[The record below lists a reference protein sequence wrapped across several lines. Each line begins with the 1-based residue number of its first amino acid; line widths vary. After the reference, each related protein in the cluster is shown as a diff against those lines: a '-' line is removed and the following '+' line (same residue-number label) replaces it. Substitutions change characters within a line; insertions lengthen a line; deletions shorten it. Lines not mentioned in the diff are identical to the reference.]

1 MKFSHNKKRNTAFI
15 FEVLIKELTKSS
27 INEECLKKAT
37 IVDIL
42 KEFFSKNKLLKRD
55 LEIYKSFDD
64 ITTYSR
70 DLAKQI
76 LDEAKKQYS
85 SLNRQKVFNEQSKII
100 NKMNKSLGMECWNDY
115 ISNYKKLATVSQA
128 ISQGKSPKKQV
139 LAEKKL
145 LDTLLDKQT
154 EERQLPKVNNL
165 AMNTFIERFNQKY
178 SNILTENQKTFL
190 SKYINSNDENN
201 LELKAYLYEEIEN
214 INKFLVE
221 NKNSYG
227 QDTSGKIQKILE
239 RIENYNKK
247 KFDDE
252 LVFEVLRVQSL
263 VGELQNH
270 GN

>member
-27 INEECLKKAT
+27 INKEYLRKET

-42 KEFFSKNKLLKRD
+42 KEFFSKSKLLKKD
-55 LEIYKSFDD
+55 LEIYKSFDE
-64 ITTYSR
+64 ISAYSR

-85 SLNRQKVFNEQSKII
+85 FLDRRKVFHEQSRII
-100 NKMNKSLGMECWNDY
+100 NKINKNLGMECWNDY
-115 ISNYKKLATVSQA
+115 IPNYKKLATVSQA

-145 LDTLLDKQT
+145 LDVLLDKQT

-165 AMNTFIERFNQKY
+165 AMKTFIERFNQKY
-178 SNILTENQKTFL
+178 SNILTENQKVFL
-190 SKYINSNDENN
+190 AKYINSNDDGN

-214 INKFLVE
+214 INKFLIE
-221 NKNSYG
+221 NKNNYG
-227 QDTSGKIQKILE
+227 QDASDKIQKILE
-239 RIENYNKK
+239 KIENYNKK
-247 KFDDE
+247 KFNDE
-252 LVFEVLRVQSL
+252 LVFEVLRIQSL